1 MVCHFRLTR
10 KSSRKTIAKW
20 AFFHFLMKLLPR
32 KSSQIGEFSSRQIQR
47 TKKRQAPPKLPKHSG
62 GPLKVVTLLLQRAFG
77 ENVVPKCAHPQ
88 KRVPNEVRSGRKLKM
103 VGTPTCIAIKIW
115 KITMFYRIEDTYL
128 KQTHPYGRFKLD
140 KLVLSCGQSRHQKRR
155 CQQFQT
161 LGCADFTYHQLPTKH
176 GSMRGASRLMVEN
189 PFCFG

>member
-1 MVCHFRLTR
+1 MSIFAIFHETFATKIYENHPKLENSPAA
-10 KSSRKTIAKW
+10 KSSAQKTPSTAQ
-20 AFFHFLMKLLPR
+20 AT
-32 KSSQIGEFSSRQIQR
+32 QTQR
-47 TKKRQAPPKLPKHSG
+47 WTAQGSDLTAATG
-62 GPLKVVTLLLQRAFG
+62 GPG

-140 KLVLSCGQSRHQKRR
+140 KLVLSCRQSRHQKRR

-161 LGCADFTYHQLPTKH
+161 LRCADFTYHQLPTKH